1 MQVAAFLATSF
12 LVSLVLTRVLA
23 SPRAFIKIID
33 MPNPRSLHARATP
46 RTGGVAILTALLFT
60 TASLLLAARSG
71 AIGGLAREAALDI
84 RHRDLLVTLVALTV
98 LAGVSLW
105 DDRHHVSPIPRLIT
119 HALAA
124 AAVMWAGDL
133 TITGFSLPFFGVVT
147 LGHSSYAFTFL
158 FIVWMTNLYNFMDGA
173 DGLAGGMTLLGFSFL
188 GAGAWMSGDE
198 ALAIDCAIVAAAGGA
213 FLLFNFPPA
222 RLFMGDAGS
231 IPLGFLAAAFALAG
245 WRDGDWPSWFPAV
258 VFAPFITDA
267 TLTLVKRLASRER
280 IWEAHNHHYYQRLV
294 RMGWGHRKTAL
305 AEYALMLGC
314 GTTALWALREPLY
327 LQLCALLALVAL
339 HALLALRVD
348 SAWRHRPN
356 KPIESA

>member
-1 MQVAAFLATSF
+1 MPDVAFVSPIASA
-12 LVSLVLTRVLA
+12 LVTLLLIAWMLSAREGLPLDV
-23 SPRAFIKIID
+23 
-33 MPNPRSLHARATP
+33 PNRRSLHVLPVPRSGGIAMMAGVFAGFALMQTP
-46 RTGGVAILTALLFT
+46 LAVVLSAAVLVAFSHFDDALGLPI
-60 TASLLLAARSG
+60 ALRLAAQ
-71 AIGGLAREAALDI
+71 
-84 RHRDLLVTLVALTV
+84 
-98 LAGVSLW
+98 
-105 DDRHHVSPIPRLIT
+105 
-119 HALAA
+119 LAA
-124 AAVMWAGDL
+124 ATAFAYS
-133 TITGFSLPFFGVVT
+133 TLPAIALPVLVPLI
-147 LGHSSYAFTFL
+147 LGIL
-158 FIVWMTNLYNFMDGA
+158 WMTNLYNFMDGA

-188 GAGAWMSGDE
+188 GTGASMSGDE

-267 TLTLVKRLASRER
+267 TLTLVKRLASGKR
-280 IWEAHNHHYYQRLV
+280 IWEAHNQHYYQRLV
-294 RMGWGHRKTAL
+294 RMGWGHRTTAL
-305 AEYALMLGC
+305 TEYALMLAC
-314 GTTALWALREPLY
+314 GATALWALREPLY

-348 SAWRHRPN
+348 SAWRHRQN